1 MPTHTEMLK
10 MPALQIAWRIY
21 YSLFALLV
29 GSGLCIFFGFSTVI
43 RSRQEWSLMFA
54 LKLVLLVL
62 ANGAV
67 WACLGWLYANRA
79 FHAFRALVIEGDGVI
94 VYKGVWWRSEIM
106 VPISRLQHIDVD
118 QGPLDRRW
126 SMARLTLHT
135 AGTHDRGTRIYG
147 LPVEQAHALRTVL
160 LPRQPL
166 VHD

>member
-1 MPTHTEMLK
+1 MVK
-10 MPALQIAWRIY
+10 MPALQMAWRVY
-21 YSLFALLV
+21 YSLFALLA
-29 GSGLCIFFGFSTVI
+29 GTGLCIFFGMSTI
-43 RSRQEWSLMFA
+43 FRSLDEWSVTFA
-54 LKLVLLVL
+54 LKLALVIV

-67 WACLGWLYANRA
+67 WAGLGWLYANRA
-79 FHAFRALVIEGDGVI
+79 YQAFNATLIEGDGVI
-94 VYKGVWWRSEIM
+94 VYKGVWWRTEIM
-106 VPISRLQHIDVD
+106 VPISRLQHIDLD

-147 LPVEQAHALRTVL
+147 LPVEQAHALRNVL